1 MGQVVI
7 HYCLDIQLDGGSS
20 TEGWVEFCYDN
31 EWKSVCDDYWTDIDA
46 NVACKQLSHPDFGT
60 FICKSIISPISIS

>member
-1 MGQVVI
+1 MQ
-7 HYCLDIQLDGGSS
+7 YCLDIRLDGGST

-46 NVACKQLSHPDFGT
+46 NVACKQLGHPDFGT
-60 FICKSIISPISIS
+60 

>member
-1 MGQVVI
+1 MQ
-7 HYCLDIQLDGGSS
+7 YCLDIQLDGGSS

-46 NVACKQLSHPDFGT
+46 NVACKQLGHPNFGKFILLSHIYNLMIVLLP
-60 FICKSIISPISIS
+60 